1 MAPYTFLN
9 TDSDVTIPESGARNK
24 TVFEDESLRVIAFG
38 IAADHAIPPHTAPI
52 PIVLY
57 FVSGEAEVTAGDDT
71 LSAQAGAFIHME
83 ARLLHGIH
91 AKTPVKMLVLMLKQ
105 K

>member
-1 MAPYTFLN
+1 MAPYTLLN
-9 TDSDVTIPESGARNK
+9 MDADVAIPESGARNK

-38 IAADHAIPPHTAPI
+38 IAAGSVIPPHSAPI

-57 FVSGEAEVTAGDDT
+57 FVSGEAEVLAGDET
-71 LSAQAGAFIHME
+71 ISASAGAFIHME

-91 AKTPVKMLVLMLKQ
+91 AKTSVKMMVLMMKQ

>member
-1 MAPYTFLN
+1 MDAG
-9 TDSDVTIPESGARNK
+9 VTIPETGARNK

-38 IAADHAIPPHTAPI
+38 IAAGHAIPPHAAPL

-57 FVSGEAEVTAGDDT
+57 FISGEAEVSAGSEA
-71 LSAQAGAFIHME
+71 LSASAGVFIHMD
-83 ARLLHGIH
+83 ARLPHGIH
-91 AKTPVKMLVLMLKQ
+91 AMTPVKMLVLMLKQ